1 MAVGYD
7 YSYESFTCIESRTAV
22 PGAISGHICPCL
34 PNITHPAF
42 SGLLYPFSLRLSPSP
57 SDPIDAVSY
66 RDTKTCSSPCTG
78 HRPHPSD
85 RSSALLLNGKRHV
98 ISLLWAPTSVS
109 EKRRWVATDWKGHGQ
124 SSPPHG
130 PIPAGDVPKGLLRAT
145 CMPLVSDHGTVQR
158 WEFHASLSSCPRRR
172 GILGPVPEGGR
183 AVRNGSLL
191 LDPCWSSSTSRFRR
205 RFASV
210 DGMIVSG
217 TTRIA
222 ISCEMQ
228 VGHRLL
234 FFSLPRAMASA
245 FVALSSRRRWAF
257 ETCIGRVSPLASTQ
271 RACSHRLPEHLAS
284 IPRS

>member
-78 HRPHPSD
+78 QRPHPSD

-124 SSPPHG
+124 SSPLMAPS
-130 PIPAGDVPKGLLRAT
+130 PPAT
-145 CMPLVSDHGTVQR
+145 CPKACYGLP
-158 WEFHASLSSCPRRR
+158 ACLSSLITGLCSVGSFTPPCPPALEGEEFWVLCLREGVRYGTEVSCLIR
-172 GILGPVPEGGR
+172 AGQALPV
-183 AVRNGSLL
+183 
-191 LDPCWSSSTSRFRR
+191 D
-205 RFASV
+205 FAA
-210 DGMIVSG
+210 G
-217 TTRIA
+217 
-222 ISCEMQ
+222 
-228 VGHRLL
+228 
-234 FFSLPRAMASA
+234 LP
-245 FVALSSRRRWAF
+245 
-257 ETCIGRVSPLASTQ
+257 P
-271 RACSHRLPEHLAS
+271 
-284 IPRS
+284 